1 MFFGIKKDCLISGNP
16 KNHAD
21 GYKKSNL
28 FLSISEYF
36 LLFIIKS
43 FSL

>member
-1 MFFGIKKDCLISGNP
+1 MFFGIKKGLPYIRQSQ
-16 KNHAD
+16 NHAD

-36 LLFIIKS
+36 
-43 FSL
+43 